1 MEKNKKQKY
10 SLFNNILY
18 VYKGVVSNKPY
29 LLLLLI
35 ISVISTVGARFVW
48 LYVSKN
54 VIENI
59 TIGFNEKDM
68 IIRIGVMTAFAIFF
82 AILQVFVQYW
92 VDPAAYYIRPMFM
105 LKRNYKYFHLGFE
118 KTEHQNVLDSLQKS
132 INATSWPQNGVE
144 GLIRKTIVLASELAT
159 CVFAVIVLC
168 KRSPIMIPVVIVLG
182 TISYFIIDKTSEK
195 EKKYTKDDIVFEK
208 RKEEHFKKTARD
220 FTYGKDIR
228 LYKLSDEILNTIF
241 GLNEHMHRQTCKAR
255 NAWIRC
261 DFFVFSMDMLRELL
275 TYSFLIYIIL
285 AQKCDIAEFA
295 LYVGCVRNF
304 AVSYQTLA
312 RVFAEMKNCNREVN
326 DFREFEQIC
335 DQDDVNGKE
344 MPQTDKF
351 RFEFRNVGYKYNSA
365 EKYALHNLNI
375 KIEDGT
381 KLAVVGMNGA
391 GKTTFIKLLLR
402 LYEPTEGEI
411 LLNGVNIKEY
421 SREDYFSLFSPVFQ
435 DLECFAF
442 TLAENIS
449 MKDLSETDLEKAEQL
464 VVRVGLGEKIKDWK
478 DGIKTNVL
486 KVLFDDGVILSGGEE
501 QKMGLARALYKGAPV
516 SILDEPTAALDALAE
531 SKMYENF
538 DEMVKGKT
546 TVYISH
552 RLASTKFCDVI
563 AMFQDG
569 EIIEYGT
576 HQELMDLCG
585 KYHEMFEMQ
594 AYYYKEDPIEGRA

>member
-1 MEKNKKQKY
+1 MEPNKKY
-10 SLFNNILY
+10 SLLNNILY
-18 VYKGVVSNKPY
+18 VYKGVVLHKPY
-29 LLLLLI
+29 LVILLF
-35 ISVISTVGARFVW
+35 ISVISTVGSRFVW

-59 TIGFNEKDM
+59 TVGFNEKDM
-68 IIRIGVMTAFAIFF
+68 VIRISIMTVFAIVFSVM
-82 AILQVFVQYW
+82 QVFVLYW

-105 LKRNYKYFHLGFE
+105 LKRNFKYFHLSYE
-118 KTEHQNVLDSLQKS
+118 KTEQQNVLDSLQKS

-144 GLIRKTIVLASELAT
+144 GLIRKTIILVSELAT
-159 CVFAVIVLC
+159 CIFAVIVLG

-182 TISYFIIDKTSEK
+182 TLSYFIIDKTSEK

-208 RKEEHFKKTARD
+208 RKEEYFKKTARD
-220 FTYGKDIR
+220 FSYGKDIR
-228 LYKLSDEILNTIF
+228 LYKLSDKILHTISK
-241 GLNEHMHRQTCKAR
+241 LNDYMHQQTCKAR
-255 NAWIRC
+255 NEWIKC
-261 DFFVFSMDMLRELL
+261 DLFVFSMDMIRELL
-275 TYSFLIYIIL
+275 TYSLLIYIIMGN
-285 AQKCDIAEFA
+285 KCDIAEFA
-295 LYVGCVRNF
+295 LYVGCIRNF
-304 AVSYQTLA
+304 AVSYQVLA
-312 RVFAEMKNCNREVN
+312 RVFAEMRNCNREVN
-326 DFREFEQIC
+326 DFRDFEKIC

-344 MPQTDKF
+344 VPQIDNF
-351 RFEFRNVGYKYNSA
+351 LFEFRNVSYKYNSSD
-365 EKYALHNLNI
+365 KYALKNLNI
-375 KIEDGT
+375 KIENGT

-411 LLNGVNIKEY
+411 LLNGVNIQEY
-421 SREDYFSLFSPVFQ
+421 SIEEYHRLFSPVFQ

-449 MKDLSETDLEKAEQL
+449 MKDLNNTNLERAEKLAIQ
-464 VVRVGLGEKIKDWK
+464 VGLGEKLKDWK

-501 QKMGLARALYKGAPV
+501 QKMGLARALYKDAPV

-531 SKMYENF
+531 SKLYENF
-538 DEMVKGKT
+538 DELVKDKT

-563 AMFQDG
+563 AMFENG

-576 HQELMDLCG
+576 HQELMNLCG

-594 AYYYKEDPIEGRA
+594 AYYYKENLAEGRA